1 MNKKVLAAVSLIIML
16 ILALSVYAGADDQ
29 SLNPDDYIRVG
40 LYYGSTSKTSF
51 SLSSDY
57 GFDVYDENLNYIK
70 HLDSKSL
77 KISTGTEYN
86 RKILMCAADDPD
98 SRILN
103 IAGKNY
109 RDGCMIIENGGA
121 LRIINYVTLEHYA
134 WGVVGREMSSSNPIE
149 ALKAQAVCA
158 RSFALTS
165 TKHSGKEFNVCATTD
180 CQVYGGV
187 AAESPETIQ
196 ACRETEGQMM
206 YYGDNVV
213 RAYYS
218 AYSGASH
225 TMSALDAWGSE
236 SAYLQSVN
244 DIYTPEY
251 TWATMYTMSEIRTR
265 LLEAGY
271 DDPGKV
277 ISISVGSRN
286 ANGAVMSLIIDCSK
300 TTITI
305 NASRIMSVFNL
316 KSLYFNMSEG
326 DWKEIQKTEKS
337 PESMY
342 VLSAE
347 GTSLVSTEELYVFNG
362 ESISKFPVLRA
373 AEYTFEDEVCS
384 KDAYLN

>member
-98 SRILN
+98 SRIVN

-149 ALKAQAVCA
+149 ALKAQAVASYTYFCRA
-158 RSFALTS
+158 RNKNKGKKEYDFTAN
-165 TKHSGKEFNVCATTD
+165 TKKQENYITKD
-180 CQVYGGV
+180 
-187 AAESPETIQ
+187 
-196 ACRETEGQMM
+196 QME
-206 YYGDNVV
+206 NK
-213 RAYYS
+213 
-218 AYSGASH
+218 
-225 TMSALDAWGSE
+225 W
-236 SAYLQSVN
+236 
-244 DIYTPEY
+244 
-251 TWATMYTMSEIRTR
+251 
-265 LLEAGY
+265 
-271 DDPGKV
+271 
-277 ISISVGSRN
+277 
-286 ANGAVMSLIIDCSK
+286 
-300 TTITI
+300 
-305 NASRIMSVFNL
+305 
-316 KSLYFNMSEG
+316 
-326 DWKEIQKTEKS
+326 
-337 PESMY
+337 
-342 VLSAE
+342 
-347 GTSLVSTEELYVFNG
+347 
-362 ESISKFPVLRA
+362 
-373 AEYTFEDEVCS
+373 
-384 KDAYLN
+384 

>member
-1 MNKKVLAAVSLIIML
+1 MNKKVLAAVSLIIVL

-206 YYGDNVV
+206 YYNDNVV

-225 TMSALDAWGSE
+225 TMSSYDAWGSE
-236 SAYLQSVN
+236 SAYLQSIN

-277 ISISVGSRN
+277 ISIRVGSRN

-316 KSLYFNMSEG
+316 KSLYFNMFEG
-326 DWKEIQKTEKS
+326 DWKEIQKTDKS

-347 GTSLVSTEELYVFNG
+347 GTSLVSTE
-362 ESISKFPVLRA
+362 
-373 AEYTFEDEVCS
+373 
-384 KDAYLN
+384 